1 MCAHT
6 LRGIALAVESAGS
19 FDDAAPR
26 RARRWPQV
34 LMTEEALMPELRVG
48 VCYDFRNPPESGI
61 AMPRLYSEVLDQI
74 AWADEAGFDLV
85 WFTEHHFVEDGY
97 LPSWIPVAAAAAA
110 RTRRVRFSCD
120 VCLLPFNN
128 PVRLAEDLAVLDN
141 LSNGRV
147 EIGVGLGYAPHEF
160 RGFGMRVAERV
171 SRTDEG
177 LEVLRRCFSG
187 ERFSFKGRRYEFNDV
202 LITPGYVQAG
212 GPPLW
217 VAAMSRAGAERA
229 ARFGCHLLPQ
239 GDRTET
245 LDVWRDT
252 LEGVGR
258 DPGAQRVGIIRS
270 VLVTDEPER
279 DWPVVRQSERYRM
292 QLYQRFFD
300 ESGEGFG
307 DHARIPQGWIV
318 GPVASCVE
326 QLVAFVREYGITDIV
341 TWGAPPGLHPEAMN
355 RSLERLIGEVIPE
368 VRALL

>member
-1 MCAHT
+1 
-6 LRGIALAVESAGS
+6 
-19 FDDAAPR
+19 
-26 RARRWPQV
+26 
-34 LMTEEALMPELRVG
+34 MPELRVG
-48 VCYDFRNPPESGI
+48 VCYDFRNPPDSGI
-61 AMPRLYSEVLDQI
+61 AMPRLYAEVLEQI
-74 AWADEAGFDLV
+74 AWADQAGFDLV

-147 EIGVGLGYAPHEF
+147 EVGVGLGYAPHEF

-171 SRTDEG
+171 SRADEG

-187 ERFSFKGRRYEFNDV
+187 ERFSFKGKRYEFNDV
-202 LITPGYVQAG
+202 LITPRYVQAG

-239 GDRTET
+239 GDRTAT
-245 LDVWRDT
+245 LDVWREALQAD
-252 LEGVGR
+252 GR
-258 DPGAQRVGIIRS
+258 DASAKRVGIIRS
-270 VLVTDEPER
+270 VLVTDDVER
-279 DWPVVRQSERYRM
+279 DWPLVRQSERYRM

-307 DHARIPQGWIV
+307 THERIPQSWIV
-318 GPVASCVE
+318 GSVETCVDE
-326 QLVAFVREYGITDIV
+326 LVAFIREYGITDLV
-341 TWGAPPGLHPEAMN
+341 TWGAPPGLHPDAMN
-355 RSLERLIGEVIPE
+355 RSLERLIGEVVPQ
-368 VRALL
+368 VRARLRTRMSG